1 MAGLVVSALV
11 FFAVSWYVRKLCNE
25 ADIPVG
31 MTRGAAIFA
40 VALIASYAA
49 GAAVDWIAGHV

>member
-1 MAGLVVSALV
+1 MAGLVVSTLV
-11 FFAVSWYVRKLCNE
+11 FFAVSWYVRRLCNQ

-31 MTRGAAIFA
+31 MTRGLAIFS

-49 GAAVDWIAGHV
+49 GAAVDWIAQHV